1 MTLKFAELTLCL
13 VNTSELLEA
22 GVVSDV
28 DDEGKLEPKPFTEWK
43 QVTTIPDGL
52 KIYGLMRSTLGV
64 YALPV
69 INAWADTH
77 GKKMENTT
85 FG

>member
-1 MTLKFAELTLCL
+1 MTLNSEKLILCL
-13 VNTSELLEA
+13 VYTSALYEDGDA
-22 GVVSDV
+22 NDV
-28 DDEGKLEPKPFTEWK
+28 DDLENLMVKPSTKWR
-43 QVTTIPDGL
+43 QATTTPDGL